1 MWLEEI
7 MEQIGADW
15 PLEHYGVVARH
26 LGHFNGFYLAGN
38 PLPNWPWLSSDWI
51 RQYVELS
58 APAMEPLMV
67 AQTSEWGRR
76 FLPEVDSHQF
86 FRLWEQ
92 RALYFDILDR
102 LPQTICHL
110 DVFRRNLFA
119 REAANSDD
127 QTVLIDWA
135 FVGRSPIGAELCPLV
150 FMSVALGGVGLEKLQ
165 VLEQVVFEGYLEG
178 LCEAGWSGD
187 QRQIRLGYTASSV
200 RFLFP
205 EIGRWLELILDETL
219 HVAFEKMACIS
230 MTQAC
235 YNMSTMRLLYF
246 DYLEE
251 ARRLMVIMN

>member
-26 LGHFNGFYLAGN
+26 LGHFNGFYLAGK

-58 APAMEPLMV
+58 APAIDPLWD
-67 AQTSEWGRR
+67 AQNSEWGRR

-86 FRLWEQ
+86 FRIWEK
-92 RALYFDILDR
+92 RALYFEILDR

-119 REAANSDD
+119 RETADGDD

-135 FVGRSPIGAELCPLV
+135 FVGRSPIGVELCPLV
-150 FMSVALGGVGLEKLQ
+150 LMSAAMGGVGLEKLY
-165 VLEQVVFEGYLEG
+165 VLEHVVFEGYLEG
-178 LCEAGWSGD
+178 LRDAGWKGD
-187 QRQIRLGYTASSV
+187 PRQIRLGYTASSI
-200 RFLFP
+200 RYLFP
-205 EIGRWLELILDETL
+205 EIGRWLALILDERL
-219 HVAFEKMACIS
+219 HADFERSAGLSMEQAWNNMAS
-230 MTQAC
+230 
-235 YNMSTMRLLYF
+235 MRLLYF
-246 DYLEE
+246 DYLDE
-251 ARRLMVIMN
+251 ARTLSGRLN